1 MRRIGNKTR
10 LFLGPRIIGD
20 FCFPLG
26 TFVYFLKFPRELG
39 IILRV
44 IKVSLLSSFQRGH
57 IGGAYSLISPWS
69 ECLSSQRSWAREG
82 IFLLE
87 SPRSDHSNGLFQ
99 NTQSRSTSS
108 YLFCPGW
115 RRDTG
120 NQIETPVSSPKGVT
134 RSGPVWSVPLTPPV
148 CSKERGFT

>member
-1 MRRIGNKTR
+1 MRIGHKTW

-26 TFVYFLKFPRELG
+26 TFVYFVKFPRELG

-44 IKVSLLSSFQRGH
+44 IKVSLCSSFQRGH

-99 NTQSRSTSS
+99 NTQTAAPVLICSVQDD
-108 YLFCPGW
+108 
-115 RRDTG
+115 RD
-120 NQIETPVSSPKGVT
+120 ILEIKSETPVSSPKGVMSS
-134 RSGPVWSVPLTPPV
+134 RPVWSVTLTPPV
-148 CSKERGFT
+148 YSKEWGFM